1 MKITNI
7 FMFICAATLLTA
19 CSNQRGGLLS
29 VRSIPN
35 EFEAYKHAPLEVPP
49 ASETLPAPKPGE
61 KALLEVTPEEQA
73 QNALR

>member
-7 FMFICAATLLTA
+7 FMFIFATILLTA

-35 EFEAYKHAPLEVPP
+35 EFEAYKHAPLEVPE
-49 ASETLPAPKPGE
+49 ASATLPKPQVGA
-61 KALLEVTPEEQA
+61 KPLLEVTPEEQA